1 MKKALLV
8 YNSKSGN
15 ANAILNN
22 FDLITTELMKKEI
35 LLTLYSL
42 SREYNELVNI
52 LKNEKYDIL
61 ILSGGDGTLSQTLTT
76 LYAENIEFP
85 EIAVFPTGTSNDL
98 ANSLKLGDNIGE
110 WVKNITEGE
119 AKYLDYGLINN
130 KEIFLSSYAGGI
142 FTKVSYATDKNL
154 KKMIGKTAYHIQG
167 ISELANIKEFDFR
180 ATLENGEKIDEKAIL
195 YLIVNGKSAAGFD
208 KITDDASI
216 NDGKMNILIIRSIA
230 NPFDIPSILLD
241 LFNGN
246 LINNDYVREIIT
258 ESCEIEEI
266 AEDINISIDGEEGKN
281 EKVRIEFI
289 SKELKIF
296 RKKK

>member
-110 WVKNITEGE
+110 WIKNITEGE